1 MRNNIIAKSVFI
13 MFAAISLVSCSS
25 DDVLQQNL
33 LIGTWQQVFDDSVVA
48 KEFVQYDF
56 VPESVDVT
64 SQGVCNIITRSSV
77 NHGFVIT
84 RGKYVIS
91 DFDSNQLYV
100 FLDLDN
106 GHVETRVFELKSL
119 SSKEMTLVLIDSGE
133 ILRFRK

>member
-1 MRNNIIAKSVFI
+1 MIKRKMIISTLMMGVLF
-13 MFAAISLVSCSS
+13 LVSSCVN
-25 DDVLQQNL
+25 DDELQQNQL
-33 LIGTWQQVFDDSVVA
+33 LGTWQQVFDDSVVA

-64 SQGVCNIITRSSV
+64 SQGVCNIITHNSI

-91 DFDSNQLYV
+91 DFDSNLLYV

-106 GHVETRVFELKSL
+106 GHIETRVFEIKTL
-119 SSKEMTLVLIDSGE
+119 SSKEMTLALIDSGE
-133 ILRFRK
+133 VFRFRK

>member
-13 MFAAISLVSCSS
+13 MFAAISLFSCSS
-25 DDVLQQNL
+25 DDDLQQNL